1 MIGLSYPG
9 RWKEL
14 FRPYFMRRVFST
26 FLHNQGLLL
35 AGAVAFYSLL
45 SIVPL
50 FALLLVA
57 LSHLVD
63 ERRLLIIV
71 ASQLNLVVPGG
82 ATSILTE
89 LEAFLQHRE
98 LAGGIT
104 LLVLLFFGSLAFSVL
119 ERAMAVI
126 FHHRRASLR
135 RHFLTSALI
144 PYVYMAALAV
154 GLLLVTLMTGAL
166 QAIEAREIHFHD
178 TTISLTG
185 FSKVLIY
192 LIGLVSEV
200 LMLSSLY
207 VVLPVGRVSRKHALM
222 GGAFS
227 ALLWEL
233 TRRMMVW
240 YFSNLSLVNVVY
252 GSLATTIVA
261 LLTMEAAAIIIL
273 LGAQFIAEYER
284 LDPRGLR
291 T

>member
-1 MIGLSYPG
+1 MAGYPG

-14 FRPYFMRRVFST
+14 FRPYFMRRVLTS

-50 FALLLVA
+50 FALLLVG

-63 ERRLLIIV
+63 ERRLLLIV

-82 ATSILTE
+82 ATSIVAE
-89 LEAFLQHRE
+89 LESFLKHRE
-98 LAGGIT
+98 LVGGIT
-104 LLVLLFFGSLAFSVL
+104 LVVLLFFGSLAFSVL
-119 ERAMAVI
+119 ERAMSVI

-154 GLLLVTLMTGAL
+154 GLLVVTLLTGAM
-166 QAIEAREIHFHD
+166 QAFEARTFHFAD

-185 FSKVLIY
+185 VSAILIY
-192 LIGLVSEV
+192 MVGILSEV

-207 VVLPVGRVSRKHALM
+207 IVLPVGRVSRKHALM
-222 GGAFS
+222 GGCFA

-233 TRRMMVW
+233 TRRIMVW
-240 YFSNLSLVNVVY
+240 YFSNLSLVNLVY

-261 LLTMEAAAIIIL
+261 LLTMEAASIIIL
-273 LGAQFIAEYER
+273 LGAQFIAEYEH
-284 LDPRGLR
+284 LDPRGLKQ
-291 T
+291 